1 MAENVPKRAEVKKPE
16 VTPEAEDKKTKVQML
31 SLLQEMVQRG
41 ATDLHISAGAPPMFR
56 IDGVLVPSSY
66 PPVTPEQ
73 AQALAYSVMRDEH
86 KKKFEEEWECDF
98 SFGISGLSRFR
109 ANVYKQRGTVSIAIR
124 TIPFRIRSFE
134 ELGIPPVIPE
144 LATRPKG
151 LILVTGPTGCGKST
165 TLAALID
172 KINSE
177 RRCHIITIEDPIE
190 YLFANKKALI
200 SQRQVESDT
209 KSFKA
214 ALKYALRQDP
224 DVVMIGEMRDYE
236 TIAAALTIA
245 ETGHLTLATLHTNS
259 AVESVNRII
268 DVFPPHQQQQV
279 RAQLAFVLLGVVTQ
293 ALLPKIGGGRV
304 LACEVLVATPAVRA
318 LIRDN
323 KLHQIYGVIQAS
335 QKFGMQTMNQSIF
348 KLYMERKI
356 TLETALSFSPNPE
369 ELEQMIKEKL
379 PSVR

>member
-1 MAENVPKRAEVKKPE
+1 MQGNIPPKPGLKKPAAK
-16 VTPEAEDKKTKVQML
+16 PEAEDKKTRVQMV

-41 ATDLHISAGAPPMFR
+41 ATDLHISAGSPPMFR

-124 TIPFRIRSFE
+124 TIPFRIRTFK
-134 ELGIPPVIPE
+134 ELGIPPVVAE
-144 LATRPKG
+144 LASRPKG

-165 TLAALID
+165 TLAAIID
-172 KINSE
+172 KINAE

-209 KSFKA
+209 KSFKH

-259 AVESVNRII
+259 AVESINRII

-279 RAQLAFVLLGVVTQ
+279 RAQLAFVLLGTITQ
-293 ALLPKIGGGRV
+293 ALLPKVGGGRV
-304 LACEVLVATPAVRA
+304 LAAEVMVATPAIKA

-323 KLHQIYGVIQAS
+323 KLHQVYGVMQAS
-335 QKFGMQTMNQSIF
+335 QKYGMQTMNQAIF

-356 TLETALSFSPNPE
+356 TLETALNYSPNPE
-369 ELEQMIKEKL
+369 ELEQMIKEKI
-379 PSVR
+379 PAMR